1 MTELRVSITA
11 RVPRFTVS
19 ASFRALPGV
28 TALVGPSGSGKSLTL
43 AAITGVRRP
52 TAGTVSLGD
61 ETWVDVERGVFV
73 STQNR
78 RVAAVTQFPALLAHL
93 SPVANVRL
101 ALEGREHRHERA
113 MQWLERV
120 GAAHL
125 ATSETSTLSGG
136 EEQRVALARALARQ
150 PRVLVLDEPFSALD
164 RDSRVVLRSLVREVV
179 DEYAIP
185 TVLVTHD
192 VADVA
197 ALADD
202 VVLYEP
208 GRSVRQ
214 ERVQRGDVR
223 SVLALLGGAAGE

>member
-1 MTELRVSITA
+1 MNELIVSVTA
-11 RVPRFTVS
+11 QVPRFAVT
-19 ASFRALPGV
+19 AQFRALPGV

-78 RVAAVTQFPALLAHL
+78 RVAAVTQFPALLPHL
-93 SPVANVRL
+93 TPVANV
-101 ALEGREHRHERA
+101 AMAVEGRHDRDHRAR
-113 MQWLERV
+113 QWLQRV
-120 GAAHL
+120 GAGHL
-125 ATSETSTLSGG
+125 ATSDTTTLSGG
-136 EEQRVALARALARQ
+136 EEQRVALARALARR

-164 RDSRVVLRSLVREVV
+164 RESRIAVRSLVRDVV
-179 DEYAIP
+179 DELAIP

-197 ALADD
+197 ALADQ

-208 GRSVRQ
+208 GRSMQQV
-214 ERVQRGDVR
+214 RVQRGDVR
-223 SVLALLGGAAGE
+223 AVVDLLGAGAGE

>member
-1 MTELRVSITA
+1 
-11 RVPRFTVS
+11 
-19 ASFRALPGV
+19 V
-28 TALVGPSGSGKSLTL
+28 TALVGPSGSGKSLTV

-61 ETWVDVERGVFV
+61 ETWVDVERGLFV
-73 STQNR
+73 PTQKR

-93 SPVANVRL
+93 SPLANVRL
-101 ALEGREHRHERA
+101 ALEGREDRHDRA
-113 MQWLERV
+113 MQRV

-125 ATSETSTLSGG
+125 AASDTSTLSGG
-136 EEQRVALARALARQ
+136 EEQRVALARALARR

-164 RDSRVVLRSLVREVV
+164 RDSRVVLRSLVREMV
-179 DEYAIP
+179 DEFAIP

-214 ERVQRGDVR
+214 QRVQRGDVR